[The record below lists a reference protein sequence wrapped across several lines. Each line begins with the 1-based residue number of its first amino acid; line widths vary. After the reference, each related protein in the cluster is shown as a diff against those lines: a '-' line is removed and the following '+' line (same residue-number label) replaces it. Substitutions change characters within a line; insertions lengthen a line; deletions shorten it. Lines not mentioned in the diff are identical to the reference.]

1 MMSKKPKHLHMK
13 QIIVLWR
20 MCICV
25 FMDIH
30 AEQRTMFGLN
40 GFAAG
45 GVTNHAIET
54 IFAHM
59 RRTLMY
65 RYRTCM

>member
-1 MMSKKPKHLHMK
+1 
-13 QIIVLWR
+13 
-20 MCICV
+20 
-25 FMDIH
+25 MDIH